1 MDKNIIEKALEK
13 KADYLS
19 KNPEYR
25 KQEAAYHRHTAGKYI
40 GDLIYGANDGIITA
54 FAVVAGAAGAHL
66 SPAIIIILG
75 FANLLADGLSMGASN
90 YLGGKSEQDYAKSQ
104 RKKESWEIEH
114 LRELEVDEIREIYS
128 DKGFSGKDL
137 DRAVGIVTSNKEVW
151 LDTMMREE
159 LGIIED
165 STDDPKKHGIATF
178 LAFLVAGLVPLV
190 PYLLPNLTNSF
201 VISSLVGALTLFI
214 VGGLR
219 SLVTTV
225 SWFKGGVEMLIIG
238 SGAAGV
244 AFAVGAIIENLVR

>member
-40 GDLIYGANDGIITA
+40 GDLIYGANDGIITT

-66 SPAIIIILG
+66 SATVIIILG

-104 RKKESWEIEH
+104 RQKESWEIEH
-114 LRELEVDEIREIYS
+114 LRELEVDEIREIYAS
-128 DKGFSGKDL
+128 KGFSGKDL
-137 DRAVGIVTSNKEVW
+137 NRAVEIVTSNKQVW

-159 LGIIED
+159 LDIIED
-165 STDDPKKHGIATF
+165 ATDDPQKHGLATF
-178 LAFLVAGLVPLV
+178 LAFLIAGLIPLI
-190 PYLLPNLTNSF
+190 PYLLPNFINSF
-201 VISSLVGALTLFI
+201 IISSIVGALTLFL
-214 VGGLR
+214 VGSRCTPYSFKCSISGL
-219 SLVTTV
+219 
-225 SWFKGGVEMLIIG
+225 
-238 SGAAGV
+238 
-244 AFAVGAIIENLVR
+244 